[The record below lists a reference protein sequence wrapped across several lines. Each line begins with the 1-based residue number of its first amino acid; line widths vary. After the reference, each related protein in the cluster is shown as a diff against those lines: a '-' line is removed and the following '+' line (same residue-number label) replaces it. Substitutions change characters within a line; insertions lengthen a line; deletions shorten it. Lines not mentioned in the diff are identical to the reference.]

1 MADEVEKA
9 QAAKAGGDTIFA
21 KILNK
26 EIPCDVSKIVTY
38 KNIQLMTHS
47 NFQFI
52 YEDDLCVAF
61 HDISAQAPVHFL
73 VIPRKPIPQL
83 SKASTEDEALL
94 GHLMLAGKKV
104 CLLLLTN
111 IFKAIY

>member
-38 KNIQLMTHS
+38 KTYTINDTATSSSFMRM
-47 NFQFI
+47 I
-52 YEDDLCVAF
+52 Y
-61 HDISAQAPVHFL
+61 
-73 VIPRKPIPQL
+73 
-83 SKASTEDEALL
+83 ALL
-94 GHLMLAGKKV
+94 FMTSQLKHP
-104 CLLLLTN
+104 C
-111 IFKAIY
+111 IFS